1 MNQSRKTSVQGNG
14 RQNDPYATQRH
25 TMSQPPQNKNSRA
38 KDLIWLVVI
47 IAVTIILTI
56 FFMNKCNNND
66 TIQLSQPSA
75 DSTFKTP
82 DNNVTSSEATQNIK
96 KGEEF
101 VAKKKKEDP
110 NIKTSSTGLSY
121 KILTEGEGTKA
132 TNEDIVKV
140 KYKGSLIDGTV
151 FDDSKGEV
159 RQFPISGVIPGFAEG
174 LKLLGKGGKA
184 TLYLPGNLAYGID
197 GVPSVGIGPN
207 EMLIFEIEL
216 VEIIGVVTTSTNT
229 PTTSSADAASTTETS
244 TTDAS
249 FSSPDLTFFELKGPV
264 KSVSCNY
271 YESKVGF
278 KKSYSFSSNGQLN
291 TPNGI
296 KIKRKNG
303 IISSVGYYDSDLA
316 SWMNEEFTTSS
327 DGKVLSE
334 TGQGIDG
341 GGTSRYSYNSKGH
354 VTKNTYSGAIE
365 GEPYNYVATYTY
377 KSFDQYGNWTKRV
390 ITSKDSYGTE
400 TSLETRTI
408 TYY

>member
-121 KILTEGEGTKA
+121 KILSQGTGTKPSNND
-132 TNEDIVKV
+132 TVKV
-140 KYKGSLIDGTV
+140 KYTGKLLNGKV
-151 FDDSKGEV
+151 FDSSNDNAVE
-159 RQFPISGVIPGFAEG
+159 FPLNSTISGFSEG
-174 LKLLGKGGKA
+174 IKMLGSGGKA
-184 TLYLPGNLAYGID
+184 TLYIPANLAYGEQGI
-197 GVPSVGIGPN
+197 PSVGIGPN

-216 VEIIGVVTTSTNT
+216 IEIIGVDTTI
-229 PTTSSADAASTTETS
+229 ASETS
-244 TTDAS
+244 ETT
-249 FSSPDLTFFELKGPV
+249 
-264 KSVSCNY
+264 N
-271 YESKVGF
+271 
-278 KKSYSFSSNGQLN
+278 KKSNSISRDKAVTDFLTDMFNNRKYNSDSFLEKHCTNSMLKTLRDNASYETYGETYGGDIFRGLN
-291 TPNGI
+291 QDSGDGWNDYHL
-296 KIKRKNG
+296 
-303 IISSVGYYDSDLA
+303 ISVDNLGNNWYKYT
-316 SWMNEEFTTSS
+316 F
-327 DGKVLSE
+327 
-334 TGQGIDG
+334 IDG
-341 GGTSRYSYNSKGH
+341 GERSSHKIKIIGDIGNFKIADLKGWHNSK
-354 VTKNTYSGAIE
+354 
-365 GEPYNYVATYTY
+365 
-377 KSFDQYGNWTKRV
+377 
-390 ITSKDSYGTE
+390 
-400 TSLETRTI
+400 
-408 TYY
+408 